1 MQILSHENYQRGL
14 TSEKRYFL
22 GKIFSTELARAFR
35 SEKVQALLNQLQG
48 MSLGPHSS
56 TQALFPVNLPCLK
69 GKGKEN
75 PCLLAKPLGKNV
87 RQASKGAVKEVTKKI
102 YSQLNTVYKKWAGE
116 TFAQAPC
123 NIPKA
128 EVEKTKTNL
137 EKKQEQR
144 NIKRQGKRARHF
156 LCKVRRQPK
165 QTPLFSSQCITT
177 KF

>member
-1 MQILSHENYQRGL
+1 MKKCRHSL
-14 TSEKRYFL
+14 TNCK
-22 GKIFSTELARAFR
+22 GCH
-35 SEKVQALLNQLQG
+35 LN
-48 MSLGPHSS
+48 HSS

-75 PCLLAKPLGKNV
+75 PCLLAKPLAKKV

-144 NIKRQGKRARHF
+144 NIKRKKEQDTS
-156 LCKVRRQPK
+156 LVR
-165 QTPLFSSQCITT
+165 
-177 KF
+177 